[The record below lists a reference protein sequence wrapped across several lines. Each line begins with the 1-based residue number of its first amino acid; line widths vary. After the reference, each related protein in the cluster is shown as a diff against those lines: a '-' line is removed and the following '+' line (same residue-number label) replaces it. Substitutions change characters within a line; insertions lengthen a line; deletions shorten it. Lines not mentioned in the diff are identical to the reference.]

1 MATEEHRCR
10 VTYRSLLLRAVI
22 LLSLLGAVA
31 FGVGVVS
38 KLSNEVQTIQTAEQS
53 DPIWIASQ
61 LQFELLR
68 FENTL
73 GRVALGRD
81 AISDVM
87 PRFDVAWSRINV
99 LKEGKLLRLM
109 SEYDVDQAVLKDLEL
124 AFATIEPAVNKVV
137 ASETPQAVRLQKIE
151 QIQIDLDGFDMRLRD
166 FLMTLVQSNNEAM
179 ADFRT
184 GLLYLSSLIAYL
196 GAIMV
201 SVFAI
206 IIALVLLELRS
217 SRKISNAMRL
227 LAQEATSASQMK
239 MNFMSVVSHEL
250 RTPMTSIL
258 GGLALLKVRIDKTT
272 QDAATLKLLEVAR
285 RNGDRLLML
294 VNDII
299 DAQALTEGKVTI
311 DRKAVDLN
319 DVVNTAVENCSAYAD
334 KLGVSY
340 RVTISSDKMVA
351 YTDSSRVSQVL
362 VNLLSNAAKFTAEGD
377 VVQINATQ
385 FKGMARV
392 EVTDHG
398 IGISDEEQKN
408 IFSPFHQ
415 TNPGSTAGNK
425 SSGLGLSITKQLMD
439 LLGGRMGVHSIEGKG
454 TTFWIELELVSG
466 S

>member
-10 VTYRSLLLRAVI
+10 VNYRSLLLRILI
-22 LLSLLGAVA
+22 LLPLFGAVV

-38 KLSNEVQTIQTAEQS
+38 KLEDEVQTIQTAEQS
-53 DPIWIASQ
+53 DPVWIASQ

-73 GRVALGRD
+73 GRVALGHD
-81 AISDVM
+81 DISELT
-87 PRFDVAWSRINV
+87 PRFDVAWSRINI

-109 SEYDVDQAVLKDLEL
+109 SEYDVDQAVIRDLEL
-124 AFATIEPAVNKVV
+124 AFISLEPSVDKVV
-137 ASETPQAVRLQKIE
+137 SRETPAADRLGE
-151 QIQIDLDGFDMRLRD
+151 IDHIIDALDGYDIRLRN
-166 FLMTLVQSNNEAM
+166 FLMALAQSNNVAM

-184 GLLYLSSLIAYL
+184 GLLYLSSMIAYI
-196 GAIMV
+196 GVIMV

-217 SRKISNAMRL
+217 SRKTSKAMQL

-239 MNFMSVVSHEL
+239 MNFMSVISHEL

-258 GGLALLKVRIDKTT
+258 GGLALLKVRVEKTT
-272 QDAATLKLLEVAR
+272 QDAPTLKLLELAR

-319 DVVNTAVENCSAYAD
+319 DVVNTAVENCCAYAD

-340 RVTISSDKMVA
+340 QVTTSSDQMVA
-351 YTDSSRVSQVL
+351 YTDSARVSQVL
-362 VNLLSNAAKFTAEGD
+362 VNLLSNAAKFTAAGD
-377 VVQINATQ
+377 VVRIKASQM
-385 FKGMARV
+385 KGVARI

-398 IGISDEEQKN
+398 IGISEEEQKN
-408 IFSPFHQ
+408 IFTPFHQ

-425 SSGLGLSITKQLMD
+425 SSGLGLSISKQLMD
-439 LLGGRMGVHSIEGKG
+439 LLGGQVGVHSIEGRG
-454 TTFWIELELVSG
+454 TTFWIELELIAI
-466 S
+466 